1 MPDTVVTPEG
11 LVVFE
16 AVFQPF
22 KRKGSRADQK
32 AKYQMAL
39 AFPPGTNL
47 DALKEIAK
55 ECAETEWGPKK
66 VKEKKPRSPFI
77 TNYEHEAL
85 EGGGW
90 VVIRPTST
98 RAPGVVD
105 AKVQP
110 ILDPEEF
117 HNGCWAKVS
126 VHAFAWDDEQGGIG
140 VSFGLNNVQKTRD
153 GEYLSGGGERRKPED
168 DFQPVGEAA
177 GGKKASSSDDLFS

>member
-1 MPDTVVTPEG
+1 MSETLVTPEG

-22 KRKGSRADQK
+22 KRKGSPPEQK
-32 AKYQMAL
+32 AKYTMAL

-47 DALKEIAK
+47 DALKAMVK
-55 ECAETEWGPKK
+55 ETAEGEWGAAK
-66 VKEKKPRSPFI
+66 VKAKKPRSPFI
-77 TNYEHEAL
+77 TNYEHDAF
-85 EGGGW
+85 EGEGW

-117 HNGCWAKVS
+117 FSGCWARAS
-126 VHAFAWDDEQGGIG
+126 VHAFAWDDPQGGAG
-140 VSFGLNNVQKTRD
+140 VSFGLNNVQKTKEGDR
-153 GEYLSGGGERRKPED
+153 LGGGGSRKPED
-168 DFQPVGEAA
+168 DFEPVGETA
-177 GGKKASSSDDLFS
+177 GGKKASSSDDLFA